1 MSARPV
7 EPYREGCS
15 SATDSNRLSGL
26 RRVDSPS
33 GGLHFSSAM
42 LPNGLEPIARIG
54 LAYPVYETGVL
65 PLN

>member
-1 MSARPV
+1 MPEYPV
-7 EPYREGCS
+7 DLTVDGLEPPFGF
-15 SATDSNRLSGL
+15 LKP
-26 RRVDSPS
+26 DSPS